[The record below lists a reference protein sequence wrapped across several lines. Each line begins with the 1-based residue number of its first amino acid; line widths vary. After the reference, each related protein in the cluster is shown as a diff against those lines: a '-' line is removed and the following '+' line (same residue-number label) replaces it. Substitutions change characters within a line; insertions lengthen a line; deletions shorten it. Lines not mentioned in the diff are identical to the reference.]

1 MAISPN
7 TDFTT
12 GQVLT
17 ATNANQWPRGIMALV
32 TSTSNQV
39 ATTTE
44 TVILTASTFTAVAN
58 RYYKITYFEPAASVI
73 AGAGNYIFSR
83 IRLTNA
89 SGTQYAYGQLQA
101 SGGTAASNVFIVSCV
116 TTLAAGSTVIVATL
130 ASNTSTPTMFRGAG
144 QAAYLVVE
152 DLGPA

>member
-1 MAISPN
+1 MAINPN
-7 TDFTT
+7 TDFTSST
-12 GQVLT
+12 LSSSQM
-17 ATNANQWPRGIMALV
+17 NRFPRGIVALV

-58 RYYKITYFEPAASVI
+58 RYYRITYFEPAASVI
-73 AGAGNYIFSR
+73 AGAGNYIFAR
-83 IRLTNA
+83 LRLTNA

-101 SGGTAASNVFIVSCV
+101 SGGTAASNAFVVTAI
-116 TTLAAGSTVIVATL
+116 TTLAAGSTVMVATL
-130 ASNTSTPTMFRGAG
+130 FSNTSTPTMFRGAG